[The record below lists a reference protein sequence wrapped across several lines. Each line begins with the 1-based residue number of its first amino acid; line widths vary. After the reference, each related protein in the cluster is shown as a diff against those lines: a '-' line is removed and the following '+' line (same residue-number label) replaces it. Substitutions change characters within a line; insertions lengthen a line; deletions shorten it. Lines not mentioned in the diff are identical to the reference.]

1 MGISYSQIIKSEG
14 IKGTFS
20 GFSATCLRDIPGWW
34 TYFYSYS
41 FLKQKF
47 QTLSNVNDNYSYKSI
62 FVNFMAGGFAG
73 QISWIVSYPADI
85 IKSYIQHSP
94 QKHSISKAFL
104 LMYRIHGF
112 GFMTRGLTP
121 WLVNGFIGNSVVF
134 SLYEYSLQIL
144 NNMWGE

>member
-1 MGISYSQIIKSEG
+1 M
-14 IKGTFS
+14 
-20 GFSATCLRDIPGWW
+20 
-34 TYFYSYS
+34 
-41 FLKQKF
+41 
-47 QTLSNVNDNYSYKSI
+47 
-62 FVNFMAGGFAG
+62 NFMAGGFAG
-73 QISWIVSYPADI
+73 QISWIVMYPADI
-85 IKSYIQHSP
+85 IKSYIQNSP